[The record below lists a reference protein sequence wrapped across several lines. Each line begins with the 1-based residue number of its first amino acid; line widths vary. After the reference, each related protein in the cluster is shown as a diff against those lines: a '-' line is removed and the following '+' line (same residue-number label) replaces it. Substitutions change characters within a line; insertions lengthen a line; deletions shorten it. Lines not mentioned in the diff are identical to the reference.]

1 MRRQTEIM
9 WGVIALALA
18 GWWIARSLGVIP
30 IGLDD
35 LIVRGL
41 PALLVL
47 TGLVLLLRRRVP
59 LGGLV
64 ALALTGALVGT
75 IAWSAYSSR
84 AGQQRDETRQ
94 TIAQPADP
102 SLSLLRV
109 RVSTLATDV
118 EILTGTAPGVVGLFT
133 GSADNLIRIDYQVGA
148 DSTATLALDEERQS
162 GDFPL
167 LETVGRGTLR
177 LEIPPSVPLD
187 LVFTTQQ
194 GDMLLNLGGAQIESL
209 NVTSA
214 AGNVL
219 VSLPDYDP
227 VYSQDDALIGTLTA
241 GQGDLVLVV
250 PRPVAA
256 RLELDR
262 RGSGI
267 EPQFDSA
274 RYDRLVG
281 DVLQA
286 VDIRTAAKVVRY
298 ALVAGR
304 GQIRVETTLN

>member
-9 WGVIALALA
+9 WGVIALALV
-18 GWWIARSLGVIP
+18 GWWTARSLGVIP

-47 TGLVLLLRRRVP
+47 AGLVLLLRRRVP
-59 LGGLV
+59 LGGFIALV
-64 ALALTGALVGT
+64 LTGALVGGV
-75 IAWSAYSSR
+75 AWSAYSSR
-84 AGQQRDETRQ
+84 AGQQRTDTQ
-94 TIAQPADP
+94 QPIAQPADP
-102 SLSLLRV
+102 ALSLLRV
-109 RVSTLATDV
+109 RVNTLETDV
-118 EILTGTAPGVVGLFT
+118 EIVTGAAPGVVGQFT
-133 GSADNLIRIDYQVGA
+133 GSADNRIRVDYQIAA
-148 DSTATLALDEERQS
+148 DNTATLTLDEERQS

-177 LEIPPSVPLD
+177 LEVPTTVPLD
-187 LVFTTQQ
+187 LVFTTRQ
-194 GDMLLNLGGAQIESL
+194 GDMLLNLGGGRVETL
-209 NVTSA
+209 NVTA
-214 AGNVL
+214 LVGNVL

-241 GQGDLVLVV
+241 AQGELVLVV
-250 PRPVAA
+250 PRAVAA

-267 EPQFDSA
+267 EPQFDRA
-274 RYDRLVG
+274 RYDQLVG